1 MKSRA
6 ARTINRVFAT
16 ATAAALLAS
25 CSART
30 GDDTQQSDAGA
41 AAVPLYDNLG
51 NLHRAVT
58 TNSPEAQ
65 SYFDQGLRLTYA
77 FNHPEAI
84 RAYREAARLDPT
96 CAMCY
101 WGEALAY
108 GPNINLPM
116 DSASAVA
123 AHEAITKATDNA
135 AGATPTE
142 QALISALARRY
153 SSAPASERAP
163 LDSAYAN
170 AMREVADR
178 YPDDV
183 DVQTL
188 YADALMNLSP
198 WTYWEGER
206 PRPGTQEILTR
217 LERAVEREPNHPGAC
232 HLYIHAVEAAY
243 PERAVPCAERL
254 ASLMPG
260 AGHLVHMPA
269 HIYIRVGR
277 WADAIAANEHAVH
290 TDESYITDA
299 RPQSVYPMMYYPH
312 NIHFLAFAATMAG
325 RSAMAIENARQLPSK
340 IPAEVAEGIPE
351 AQLILAYPYL
361 TYVTFGRWDDV
372 LAEPMPAANLRLTT
386 GLAHYARGVAFA
398 AKGDEAAARHSLDS
412 VQALSRDNDEPIGST
427 VLEVADHALQ
437 GEIDARAERY
447 DGAIAHFRAAAR
459 VEDGIQYMEPPL
471 WYYPIRH
478 SLGAVLLQARR
489 FAEAERVYREDL
501 ARFPENGWSLTGLAE
516 SLRRQGKN
524 AEAAEVEQRL
534 RQAWSTA
541 DIQLTASRK

>member
-1 MKSRA
+1 MRSRA
-6 ARTINRVFAT
+6 ALTINRVFAT
-16 ATAAALLAS
+16 AAVAALLAS

-30 GDDTQQSDAGA
+30 DDTQQSDAGT

-51 NLHRAVT
+51 NLHVAVT
-58 TNSPEAQ
+58 TSSPESQ
-65 SYFDQGLRLTYA
+65 SYFDQGMRLTYA
-77 FNHPEAI
+77 FNHAEAI
-84 RAYREAARLDPT
+84 RAFGEAARLDPT

-123 AHEAITKATDNA
+123 AHEAIMKASEHA
-135 AGATPTE
+135 AGVTEKE
-142 QALISALARRY
+142 QALIAALARRY
-153 SSAPASERAP
+153 SSAPSERAR
-163 LDSAYAN
+163 LDSAYAA
-170 AMREVADR
+170 AMREVADQ

-206 PRPGTQEILTR
+206 PRPGTQDILTR
-217 LERAVEREPNHPGAC
+217 LERAVERDPNHPGAC

-254 ASLMPG
+254 AALMPG

-290 TDESYITDA
+290 TDENYIADV

-312 NIHFLAFAATMAG
+312 NIHFLSFAATMAG
-325 RSAMAIENARQLPSK
+325 RSEMAIDNARQLPSK
-340 IPAEVAEGIPE
+340 IPAEVAEGIAE

-386 GLAHYARGVAFA
+386 GLVHYARGVASA
-398 AKGDEAAARHSLDS
+398 AKGDEASARQSLDS
-412 VQALSRDNDEPIGST
+412 LQAIRRENTDPTGST

-437 GEIDARAERY
+437 GEIDARAERL

-459 VEDGIQYMEPPL
+459 LEDGIQYMEPPL

-489 FAEAERVYREDL
+489 FAEAESVYREDL
-501 ARFPENGWSLTGLAE
+501 KRFPENGWSLTGLAE

-524 AEAAEVEQRL
+524 SEAAEVERRL
-534 RQAWSTA
+534 QQAWSAA
-541 DIQLTASRK
+541 DFQLTASRK

>member
-1 MKSRA
+1 MKSPA
-6 ARTINRVFAT
+6 ALTISRVLAT
-16 ATAAALLAS
+16 AVVAALLAS
-25 CSART
+25 CTART
-30 GDDTQQSDAGA
+30 GDDTQQSDPGTT
-41 AAVPLYDNLG
+41 AVPLYDNLG
-51 NLHRAVT
+51 SLHYPVT
-58 TNSPEAQ
+58 TTSAEAQ

-84 RAYREAARLDPT
+84 RAYREAARLDST

-101 WGEALAY
+101 WGEAFAY

-123 AHEAITKATDNA
+123 AHEAITKASQHA
-135 AGATPTE
+135 AGASEKE
-142 QALISALARRY
+142 QALIGALSRRY
-153 SSAPASERAP
+153 DAAAPAERAH
-163 LDSAYAN
+163 LDSAYAT

-178 YPDDV
+178 YPEDV

-188 YADALMNLSP
+188 YADAIMNLSP

-206 PRPGTQEILTR
+206 PRPGTQELLTR
-217 LERAVEREPNHPGAC
+217 LEGAIEREPNHPGAC

-290 TDESYITDA
+290 TDETYIADV

-312 NIHFLAFAATMAG
+312 NIHFLSFAATMAG
-325 RSAMAIENARQLPSK
+325 RSEMAISNARQLPSK
-340 IPAEVAEGIPE
+340 IPAEVAEGIAE

-361 TYVTFGRWDDV
+361 TFVTFGRWDDV

-386 GLAHYARGVAFA
+386 GLAHYARGVAHA
-398 AKGDEAAARHSLDS
+398 AKGDEAAARQSLDS
-412 VQALSRDNDEPIGST
+412 LKAIARRYEDPTGTT

-459 VEDGIQYMEPPL
+459 LEDGIQYMEPPL

-501 ARFPENGWSLTGLAE
+501 KRFPENGWSLTGLAE

-524 AEAAEVEQRL
+524 AEAAEVDQRL
-534 RQAWSTA
+534 QQAWRGA
-541 DIQLTASRK
+541 DVQLTSSRK

>member
-6 ARTINRVFAT
+6 ARTIKPVLA
-16 ATAAALLAS
+16 AAAVAALLAG

-30 GDDTQQSDAGA
+30 GDDTQQSDAGT

-51 NLHRAVT
+51 NLHYAVT
-58 TNSPEAQ
+58 TSSPESQ

-77 FNHPEAI
+77 FNHSEAI
-84 RAYREAARLDPT
+84 RAFREAARLDSS

-116 DSASAVA
+116 DSSSAVA
-123 AHEAITKATDNA
+123 AHEAITKASANA
-135 AGATPTE
+135 AGATPKE
-142 QALISALARRY
+142 QALIAALARRY
-153 SSAPASERAP
+153 SSAPAGERAQ
-163 LDSAYAN
+163 LDSAYAT
-170 AMREVADR
+170 AMREVADQ

-206 PRPGTQEILTR
+206 PRPGTEEILTR

-290 TDESYITDA
+290 TDESYIADA

-412 VQALSRDNDEPIGST
+412 VQALSRDSDEPIGST

-541 DIQLTASRK
+541 DMQLTASRK